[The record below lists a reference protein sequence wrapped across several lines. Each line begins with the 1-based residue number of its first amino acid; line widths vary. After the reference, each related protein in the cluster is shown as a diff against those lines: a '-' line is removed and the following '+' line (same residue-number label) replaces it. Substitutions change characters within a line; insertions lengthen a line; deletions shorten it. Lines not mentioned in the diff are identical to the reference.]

1 MTEEL
6 GSKRIMM
13 TTFTGRR
20 VDPYHMTASDIYVED
35 IAHALSLLCR
45 FGGHSRVF
53 YSVAQH
59 SVRVAR
65 SLPKEM
71 MLEGLLHDATEAY
84 IQDMVRPVKHRMPQY
99 KALEKLLWRSI
110 AFKYDF
116 NPEGHPFEVGQ
127 IDNCALKSE
136 LRQFV
141 NGCADELSLPFWNAY
156 DELPPVDSAW
166 SPGEAEG
173 MFMMTYADALAE
185 RATWLKE
192 HTSVCRNC
200 INDECQPSCIYFGKA
215 FKVN

>member
-1 MTEEL
+1 MSEEL
-6 GSKRIMM
+6 DSKRIMM

-20 VDPYHMTASDIYVED
+20 VDPYHLRAEDIAIED

-45 FGGHSRVF
+45 FGGHTREF

-84 IQDMVRPVKHRMPQY
+84 IQDLVRPVKHRCPQY
-99 KALEKLLWRSI
+99 KALEKHIWRSI

-116 NPEGHPFEVGQ
+116 NAEGHPYEIIQ

-141 NGCADELSLPFWNAY
+141 NGCADELSLPFWREY
-156 DELPPVDSAW
+156 EELPPVDCAW

-173 MFMMTYADALAE
+173 QFMLCYADALAD
-185 RATWLKE
+185 RATWLRE
-192 HTSVCRNC
+192 HSSACKKC
-200 INDECQPSCIYFGKA
+200 INAECQPSCVYFGKA
-215 FKVN
+215 MKVN